1 MTPEQ
6 FLRTYGFPALP
17 MSTLF
22 LGAPADEA
30 EDKPEPARAAD
41 EVTNKGATR
50 EKPNS

>member
-30 EDKPEPARAAD
+30 IDPKPKKPAVEEARP
-41 EVTNKGATR
+41 R
-50 EKPNS
+50 E